1 MRKFMLRDYVDG
13 ELAQE
18 EAFIGNDLCMISEI
32 AGAMPNT
39 AMAISAAIRANNCL
53 LAKPGVL

>member
-1 MRKFMLRDYVDG
+1 MFRDYVDG

-18 EAFIGNDLCMISEI
+18 EAFSGNDLGMISEI

-39 AMAISAAIRANNCL
+39 ATAISAAIWANNCL
-53 LAKPGVL
+53 SITPGVL